1 MASLISIG
9 LYMGTEGADM
19 KRFMG
24 SFAGIN
30 ILMLVVLLL
39 LYKLI

>member
-1 MASLISIG
+1 MHFLSPDSPFMRGLSNLIDAIW
-9 LYMGTEGADM
+9 
-19 KRFMG
+19 
-24 SFAGIN
+24 IN